1 MSTTFFRKYDS
12 VKSMTYEISRGGQK
26 KVPFCYTVQR
36 GIKGNIMKQALFIGA
51 IASVLAFNA
60 YATSSTVTSRD
71 YVDVQD
77 ALKQNKIP
85 ATGTNASTPGDTV
98 VTYTTTGNGV
108 IGERGIYAGN
118 RYNESTDANKLVT
131 ADVAAR
137 ATECV
142 YNAMPNVYC
151 TEYDSNNNC
160 LLMGVG
166 EPSYDCNDPWNGR
179 DVVSCDTDND
189 CAGHGFSC
197 GGACVDGFC
206 RDKFC

>member
-1 MSTTFFRKYDS
+1 
-12 VKSMTYEISRGGQK
+12 
-26 KVPFCYTVQR
+26 
-36 GIKGNIMKQALFIGA
+36 MKQALFIGA

-60 YATSSTVTSRD
+60 YATSSTVTSKD
-71 YVDVQD
+71 YVDAQD

-98 VTYTTTGNGV
+98 VTYTQTGNGT

-118 RYNESTDANKLVT
+118 RYNENRDSDKLVT
-131 ADVAAR
+131 ADVAYR

-142 YNAMPNVYC
+142 YNSMPNIYC

-166 EPSYDCNDPWNGR
+166 EPSYDCDEPWYGTVRCTVDADCPGYDPNDNGCHSE
-179 DVVSCDTDND
+179 VCNN
-189 CAGHGFSC
+189 GIC
-197 GGACVDGFC
+197 GIGMC
-206 RDKFC
+206 